1 MSGVAGFKN
10 RATWLVS
17 LHYMEDYVEHCVERG
32 EPSVIGE
39 FETYVRDDFE
49 QEIEPPIVRSLLK
62 EFMPVIFE
70 QIDWLELEEHVTEAW
85 DAYGLTKEE
94 YQYER

>member
-32 EPSVIGE
+32 ESSVIGQ
-39 FETYVRDDFE
+39 FESYVRDDLY
-49 QEIEPPIVRSLLK
+49 VGSSGLLR
-62 EFMPVIFE
+62 EFLPVIFE